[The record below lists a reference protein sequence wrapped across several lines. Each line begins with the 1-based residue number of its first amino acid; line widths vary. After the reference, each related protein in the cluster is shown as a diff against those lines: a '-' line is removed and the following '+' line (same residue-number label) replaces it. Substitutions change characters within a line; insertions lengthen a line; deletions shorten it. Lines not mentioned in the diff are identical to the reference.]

1 MRVSFLVLDKVSG
14 ELYYLPMHNFISI
27 TAPAKLNLHLDIKS
41 RRPDGFHNLQSLF
54 VMISLGDKLQV
65 HRTDDK
71 KFNLQGCGKLPLEQ
85 NLIWKAYRS
94 YCEEAGEYTGMQVD
108 CRKQI
113 PAMAGLG
120 GGSSDAAAM
129 LRLLQLIHP
138 AKLDHRR
145 LLRIAAELGSDV
157 PFFLSSPSALVEGRG
172 EIIEAIETP
181 AALECVVMKP
191 DIDVAT
197 GEAYALLDDFSESAP
212 PRALSRQEIMDLYA
226 LPPQEW
232 TFFNS
237 FTSVLI
243 HHHPQLRAWLQLLND
258 QGADYVNVSGSGSA
272 LFGVFRDA
280 EKADSCYSE
289 LKKSI
294 KKVWKVKMLA
304 SLPEA
309 VYN

>member
-1 MRVSFLVLDKVSG
+1 
-14 ELYYLPMHNFISI
+14 
-27 TAPAKLNLHLDIKS
+27 
-41 RRPDGFHNLQSLF
+41 
-54 VMISLGDKLQV
+54 
-65 HRTDDK
+65 
-71 KFNLQGCGKLPLEQ
+71 
-85 NLIWKAYRS
+85 
-94 YCEEAGEYTGMQVD
+94 MQVD
-108 CRKQI
+108 CRKNI

-129 LRLLQLIHP
+129 LRLLQLVHP
-138 AKLDHRR
+138 VKLERSR

-157 PFFLSSPSALVEGRG
+157 PFFLYSSSALVEGRG
-172 EIIEAIETP
+172 EIIKAIETP
-181 AALECVVMKP
+181 VAWDCVVVKP

-197 GEAYALLDDFSESAP
+197 GEAYALLDEISGSAAHTSLSSQEILHLYTLP
-212 PRALSRQEIMDLYA
+212 PRK
-226 LPPQEW
+226 W

-243 HHHPQLRAWLQLLND
+243 HQHPQLKAWLQLLND

-272 LFGVFRDA
+272 LFGVFLDA
-280 EKADSCYSE
+280 EKADSCYAE

>member
-1 MRVSFLVLDKVSG
+1 M
-14 ELYYLPMHNFISI
+14 
-27 TAPAKLNLHLDIKS
+27 TAPAKLNLHLDIRA
-41 RRPDGFHNLQSLF
+41 RRPDGFHEIRSLF
-54 VMISLGDKLQV
+54 VMISLADELRV
-65 HRTDDK
+65 HRTNDK
-71 KFNLQGCGKLPLEQ
+71 NFSLQGCGNLPLEQ

-94 YCEEAGEYTGMQVD
+94 YCEEAGEYTGVQVD
-108 CRKQI
+108 CRKNI

-129 LRLLQLIHP
+129 LRLLQLVHP
-138 AKLDHRR
+138 VELERRR

-157 PFFLSSPSALVEGRG
+157 PFFLYSPSALVEGRG
-172 EIIEAIETP
+172 EIIKAIETP
-181 AALECVVMKP
+181 AACNCVVVKP

-197 GEAYALLDDFSESAP
+197 GEAYAQLDEFTGNTVNS
-212 PRALSRQEIMDLYA
+212 LSGQEILHLYA
-226 LPPQEW
+226 LSPRKW

-237 FTSVLI
+237 FTPVLI
-243 HHHPQLRAWLQLLND
+243 HHHPQLKAWLQLLNG

-272 LFGVFRDA
+272 LFGVFRDT
-280 EKADSCYSE
+280 EKAESCYAE
-289 LKKSI
+289 VKKSI

>member
-1 MRVSFLVLDKVSG
+1 MRVAILVLDKVSS
-14 ELYYLPMHNFISI
+14 ELYYPHMHKGISI
-27 TAPAKLNLHLDIKS
+27 TAPAKVNLHLDIQA
-41 RRPDGFHNLQSLF
+41 RRPDGFHELQSLF
-54 VMISLGDKLQV
+54 VMISLGDKLRV

-71 KFNLQGCGKLPLEQ
+71 NFNLQGCGNLPLKQ

-94 YCEEAGEYTGMQVD
+94 YCEEAEEYLGVQVD
-108 CRKQI
+108 CRKNI

-138 AKLDHRR
+138 VKLDRR
-145 LLRIAAELGSDV
+145 PLLRIAAELGSDV
-157 PFFLSSPSALVEGRG
+157 PFFLHSPSALVEGRG
-172 EIIEAIETP
+172 EIIKAIETP
-181 AALECVVMKP
+181 AVWNCVVVKP

-197 GEAYALLDDFSESAP
+197 REAYALLDEFSGKAVNS
-212 PRALSRQEIMDLYA
+212 LSSQEILDLYK
-226 LPPQEW
+226 LPPQKW

-237 FTSVLI
+237 FTPVLL
-243 HHHPQLRAWLQLLND
+243 HHYPQLIAWMQLLYE

-272 LFGVFRDA
+272 LFGVFRDV
-280 EKADSCYSE
+280 EKADSCYTAV
-289 LKKSI
+289 KKSI
-294 KKVWKVKMLA
+294 KMVWKVKMLA

>member
-1 MRVSFLVLDKVSG
+1 MQK
-14 ELYYLPMHNFISI
+14 FISI
-27 TAPAKLNLHLDIKS
+27 TAPAKINLHLDIQA
-41 RRPDGFHNLQSLF
+41 RRLDGFHNLQSLF
-54 VMISLGDKLQV
+54 VMISLGDKLRV
-65 HRTDDK
+65 YSTDDRE
-71 KFNLQGCGKLPLEQ
+71 FSLQGCGNLPLEQ

-94 YCEEAGEYTGMQVD
+94 YCKEAGEYTGVQVD
-108 CRKQI
+108 CSKNI

-129 LRLLQLIHP
+129 LRLLQRIHP
-138 AKLDHRR
+138 VKLERSI

-157 PFFLSSPSALVEGRG
+157 PFFLYSPSALVEGRG
-172 EIIEAIETP
+172 ELIKAIETP
-181 AALECVVMKP
+181 VEWDCVVVKP

-197 GEAYALLDDFSESAP
+197 GEAYALLDEFSGSA
-212 PRALSRQEIMDLYA
+212 AHTSLSSQEILHMYS
-226 LPPQEW
+226 LPPLKW

-237 FTSVLI
+237 FTPVLI
-243 HHHPQLRAWLQLLND
+243 HYQPQLKTWLQLLND

-280 EKADSCYSE
+280 KQAESCYE
-289 LKKSI
+289 EVKKSI